1 MFNRFGN
8 SFREQAMAASEN
20 RQQLDRL
27 LRVTAPHE
35 RIVLA
40 ATGLLLAS
48 LGIWV
53 LFGSIDREITL
64 QGVLLEPGQRYEVV
78 AMEPGYLVEYLVEPG
93 DRVEPGTGIAR
104 QMVPAPAGEAGE
116 AGEALPGPEQQRPD
130 SEAIASQMGGEVT
143 VLRATLG
150 DYLSAGAAV
159 VQLREPVDR
168 PLQAAVRA
176 SPRVAQRLRPGM
188 PASVE
193 VQLPGGETHLLDG
206 TVSAVMEPSPVWLS
220 HWPPAEAEAAPR
232 IDIDLA
238 PVPGVVFRD
247 GTPCRVRISLGR
259 YSLAA
264 LLGLRS
270 V

>member
-8 SFREQAMAASEN
+8 SFREQAIAASEN

-40 ATGLLLAS
+40 TTGFLLAG
-48 LGIWV
+48 LGIWI
-53 LFGSIDREITL
+53 LFGNIDRTITL

-78 AMEPGYLVEYLVEPG
+78 ATEPGYLVEYLVEPG

-104 QMVPAPAGEAGE
+104 QTVPAPVGEAVE
-116 AGEALPGPEQQRPD
+116 ARPGTEQRLPE
-130 SEAIASQMGGEVT
+130 SEAIASQMGGEVMA
-143 VLRATLG
+143 LRATLG
-150 DYLSAGAAV
+150 DYLSVGTAV
-159 VQLREPVDR
+159 AQLREPVDR

-193 VQLPGGETHLLDG
+193 VQLPGGGMHRLHG
-206 TVSAVMEPSPVWLS
+206 TVSAVTGPSPVWLS
-220 HWPPAEAEAAPR
+220 NWPVAEAEAAPR
-232 IDIDLA
+232 IDIDLE
-238 PVPGVVFRD
+238 PVPGVALGD
-247 GTPCRVRISLGR
+247 GAVCRVRISLGR

-264 LLGLRS
+264 LLGLRP

>member
-1 MFNRFGN
+1 MFGN
-8 SFREQAMAASEN
+8 FGSSFRDQAIAANEN

-40 ATGLLLAS
+40 ATALTLAS
-48 LGIWV
+48 LGVWV

-93 DRVEPGTGIAR
+93 DRVEPGTAIAR
-104 QMVPAPAGEAGE
+104 QRTPASAGEAG
-116 AGEALPGPEQQRPD
+116 GPLSGTEPLDDPEPRV
-130 SEAIASQMGGEVT
+130 IASQMGGEVV
-143 VLRATLG
+143 VLRATTG
-150 DYLSAGAAV
+150 EYLSAGVAV
-159 VQLREPVDR
+159 AQLREPVDR
-168 PLQAAVRA
+168 PVQAAVRA
-176 SPRVAQRLRPGM
+176 SPRVAQRLRAGM
-188 PASVE
+188 PASIE
-193 VQLPGGETHLLDG
+193 IELPGGGTRRLDG
-206 TVSAVMEPSPVWLS
+206 MVSAVAGPSPVWLS
-220 HWPPAEAEAAPR
+220 HWPAADAENAPR
-232 IDIDLA
+232 IDVDLE
-238 PVPGVVFRD
+238 PVPGVALRD

-259 YSLAA
+259 YSLAS

>member
-8 SFREQAMAASEN
+8 SFREQAIAASEN

-35 RIVLA
+35 RIVLV
-40 ATGLLLAS
+40 ATALLLAG

-64 QGVLLEPGQRYEVV
+64 QGVLVEPGQRYEVV
-78 AMEPGYLVEYLVEPG
+78 ATESGYLVEYLVEPG
-93 DRVEPGTGIAR
+93 DRIEVGAAVAR
-104 QMVPAPAGEAGE
+104 QSVPATEGEAGVE
-116 AGEALPGPEQQRPD
+116 LAGAEQRIHD
-130 SEAIASQMGGEVT
+130 SEAIASQMGGEVM

-150 DYLSAGAAV
+150 DYLSTGTAV
-159 VQLREPVDR
+159 AQLREPVDR

-176 SPRVAQRLRPGM
+176 SPRVARRLRPGM
-188 PASVE
+188 PALVE
-193 VQLPGGETHLLDG
+193 VQLPGGDTHRLDG
-206 TVSAVMEPSPVWLS
+206 TVSAVAGPSPVWLS
-220 HWPPAEAEAAPR
+220 DWPVADAESAPR
-232 IDIDLA
+232 IDIDLE
-238 PVPGVVFRD
+238 PVAGRALRD
-247 GTPCRVRISLGR
+247 GTPCRVRIILGR
-259 YSLAA
+259 YSLAS

>member
-1 MFNRFGN
+1 MFSKFGN
-8 SFREQAMAASEN
+8 SFREQAIAASQN

-53 LFGSIDREITL
+53 LFGSIDREVTL
-64 QGVLLEPGQRYEVV
+64 QAVLVEPGQRYDVV
-78 AMEPGYLVEYLVEPG
+78 ATEPGYLVEYLVEPG
-93 DRVEPGTGIAR
+93 DRVEAGAVIAR
-104 QMVPAPAGEAGE
+104 QSVPAPVVDAGVALTEA
-116 AGEALPGPEQQRPD
+116 EQRPPD
-130 SEAIASQMGGEVT
+130 SEAIASQIGGEVT
-143 VLRATLG
+143 VLRANLG
-150 DYLSAGAAV
+150 EYLSAGAAV

-168 PLQAAVRA
+168 PLQAALRA

-193 VQLPGGETHLLDG
+193 VQLPGGDTHLLEG
-206 TVSAVMEPSPVWLS
+206 TVSAVTGPSPVWLS
-220 HWPPAEAEAAPR
+220 HWPAAEAETAPR
-232 IDIDLA
+232 IDIDLE
-238 PVPGVVFRD
+238 PVPGLALRD

-259 YSLAA
+259 YSLAS

>member
-8 SFREQAMAASEN
+8 SFREQAIAASEN

-40 ATGLLLAS
+40 TTGLLLAG
-48 LGIWV
+48 LGIWI

-64 QGVLLEPGQRYEVV
+64 QCVLVEPGQRYEIV
-78 AMEPGYLVEYLVEPG
+78 ATESGYLVEYLVEPG
-93 DRVEPGTGIAR
+93 ERVEAGAAIAR
-104 QMVPAPAGEAGE
+104 QSVPASAGEAGVAP
-116 AGEALPGPEQQRPD
+116 AGAEQRPPD
-130 SEAIASQMGGEVT
+130 SETIASQMGGEVM
-143 VLRATLG
+143 VLRAAMG
-150 DYLSAGAAV
+150 DYLSAGTAV
-159 VQLREPVDR
+159 AQLREPVDR

-176 SPRVAQRLRPGM
+176 SPQVAQRLRPGM
-188 PASVE
+188 RALVE
-193 VQLPGGETHLLDG
+193 VQLPDGDTHRLDG
-206 TVSAVMEPSPVWLS
+206 TVSAATGPSPVWLS
-220 HWPPAEAEAAPR
+220 NWPVADAESAPR
-232 IDIDLA
+232 IDIDLEA
-238 PVPGVVFRD
+238 VPGMALRD

>member
-8 SFREQAMAASEN
+8 SFREQAMAASKN

-40 ATGLLLAS
+40 ATGLLLAG

-64 QGVLLEPGQRYEVV
+64 QGVLLEPGERYEVV

-93 DRVEPGTGIAR
+93 DLVEAGAVIAR
-104 QMVPAPAGEAGE
+104 QSVPSAGREAGVAPTE
-116 AGEALPGPEQQRPD
+116 AEQRAAD

-159 VQLREPVDR
+159 VQLREPADR

-188 PASVE
+188 PASIE
-193 VQLPGGETHLLDG
+193 VQLPGGETHRLEG
-206 TVSAVMEPSPVWLS
+206 TVSAVAGPSPVWLS
-220 HWPPAEAEAAPR
+220 HWSAAEAETAPR
-232 IDIDLA
+232 IDIDLE
-238 PVPGVVFRD
+238 PVPGLALRD
-247 GTPCRVRISLGR
+247 GTPCRVRITLGR
-259 YSLAA
+259 YSLAS

>member
-1 MFNRFGN
+1 MFNRFGS
-8 SFREQAMAASEN
+8 SFREQAIAASEN

-53 LFGSIDREITL
+53 LFGSIDREVTL

-78 AMEPGYLVEYLVEPG
+78 ATEPGYLVEYLVEPG
-93 DRVEPGTGIAR
+93 DRVEPGTTIAR
-104 QMVPAPAGEAGE
+104 QRISAPAGQTGVAVAG
-116 AGEALPGPEQQRPD
+116 AEQRAPD
-130 SEAIASQMGGEVT
+130 SEAIASQMGGEVM

-150 DYLSAGAAV
+150 EYLSAGAAV
-159 VQLREPVDR
+159 VQLREPVNR
-168 PLQAAVRA
+168 PLQAALLA
-176 SPRVAQRLRPGM
+176 SSRVAQRLRPGM
-188 PASVE
+188 PAWIE
-193 VQLPGGETHLLDG
+193 VQLPGGDTHRLDG
-206 TVSAVMEPSPVWLS
+206 TVSAVAGPSPVWLS
-220 HWPPAEAEAAPR
+220 HWPAAEAETAPR
-232 IDIDLA
+232 IDIDLG
-238 PVPGVVFRD
+238 PVPGLALRD

-259 YSLAA
+259 YSLAS

>member
-48 LGIWV
+48 FGIWV

-78 AMEPGYLVEYLVEPG
+78 ATEPGYLVEYLVEPG
-93 DRVEPGTGIAR
+93 DRVEAGAVIAR
-104 QMVPAPAGEAGE
+104 QSVPSPVGEAGVARTE
-116 AGEALPGPEQQRPD
+116 AEQRTPD
-130 SEAIASQMGGEVT
+130 LEAIASQMGGEVT

-150 DYLSAGAAV
+150 EYLSAGAAV
-159 VQLREPVDR
+159 VQLREPMDR
-168 PLQAAVRA
+168 PLQAALRA
-176 SPRVAQRLRPGM
+176 APRVARRLRPGM
-188 PASVE
+188 PASIE
-193 VQLPGGETHLLDG
+193 VQLPGGGTHRLQG
-206 TVSAVMEPSPVWLS
+206 TVSAVAGPSPVWLS
-220 HWPPAEAEAAPR
+220 HWPAAEAETAPR
-232 IDIDLA
+232 IDIDLE
-238 PVPGVVFRD
+238 PVPGLALRD
-247 GTPCRVRISLGR
+247 GTPCRVRVTLGR
-259 YSLAA
+259 YSLAS

-270 V
+270 A

>member
-8 SFREQAMAASEN
+8 SFREQAIAASEN

-48 LGIWV
+48 LGVWA

-78 AMEPGYLVEYLVEPG
+78 ATEPGYLVEYLVEPG
-93 DRVEPGTGIAR
+93 DRVEPGSGIAR
-104 QMVPAPAGEAGE
+104 MRVPAPAGEAGV
-116 AGEALPGPEQQRPD
+116 ALPGPEQQRPE

-150 DYLSAGAAV
+150 DYLSAGTAV
-159 VQLREPVDR
+159 AQLREPVDR

-188 PASVE
+188 PATVE
-193 VQLPGGETHLLDG
+193 VQLPGGETRRLDG
-206 TVSAVMEPSPVWLS
+206 TVSAVMGPSPVWLS
-220 HWPPAEAEAAPR
+220 DWPPAEAEAAPR
-232 IDIDLA
+232 IDIDLE
-238 PVPGVVFRD
+238 PVPGMAFGD

>member
-1 MFNRFGN
+1 MFSNFGN
-8 SFREQAMAASEN
+8 SFREQAIAASEN

-40 ATGLLLAS
+40 ATGLLLAG
-48 LGIWV
+48 LGTWV
-53 LFGSIDREITL
+53 LFGSIDRTITL

-78 AMEPGYLVEYLVEPG
+78 ATEPGYLVEYLVEPG

-104 QMVPAPAGEAGE
+104 QTVPAPAGEAGV
-116 AGEALPGPEQQRPD
+116 ALPGSEQARPE
-130 SEAIASQMGGEVT
+130 SEAIASQMGGEVMA
-143 VLRATLG
+143 LRATLG
-150 DYLSAGAAV
+150 DYLSAGTTVA
-159 VQLREPVDR
+159 QLREPVDR

-193 VQLPGGETHLLDG
+193 VQLPGGATHRLDG
-206 TVSAVMEPSPVWLS
+206 TVSAVAGPSPVWIS
-220 HWPPAEAEAAPR
+220 HWPAAEADAAPR
-232 IDIDLA
+232 IDIDLE
-238 PVPGVVFRD
+238 PVPGVALGD
-247 GTPCRVRISLGR
+247 GTACRVRISLGR

-264 LLGLRS
+264 LLGLRP

>member
-1 MFNRFGN
+1 MFDRFGN

-40 ATGLLLAS
+40 ATGLLLAG
-48 LGIWV
+48 LGVWV
-53 LFGSIDREITL
+53 LFGGIDREITL

-78 AMEPGYLVEYLVEPG
+78 ATEPGYLVEYLVEPG
-93 DRVEPGTGIAR
+93 DRVEPGTTIAR
-104 QMVPAPAGEAGE
+104 QRIRAPAGVVGMAV
-116 AGEALPGPEQQRPD
+116 PGPERQRPD
-130 SEAIASQMGGEVT
+130 SEPIASQMGGEVT

-150 DYLSAGAAV
+150 DYLSAGTAIA
-159 VQLREPVDR
+159 QLREPVNR

-176 SPRVAQRLRPGM
+176 SPRVAQRLRAGM

-193 VQLPGGETHLLDG
+193 VQLPGGETHRLDG
-206 TVSAVMEPSPVWLS
+206 RVSAVMGPSPVWLL
-220 HWPPAEAEAAPR
+220 HWPPAEAETAPR
-232 IDIDLA
+232 IDIDLE
-238 PVPGVVFRD
+238 PVPGVVFSD

>member
-1 MFNRFGN
+1 MLNRFGN

-40 ATGLLLAS
+40 TTGLLLAG
-48 LGIWV
+48 LGIWI

-64 QGVLLEPGQRYEVV
+64 QGVLVEPGQRYEIV
-78 AMEPGYLVEYLVEPG
+78 ATEPGYLVEYLVELG
-93 DRVEPGTGIAR
+93 DRVDAGGAIAR
-104 QMVPAPAGEAGE
+104 QSVPASAGEAGVLP
-116 AGEALPGPEQQRPD
+116 AGAEQRPPD
-130 SEAIASQMGGEVT
+130 SETIASQMGGEVM
-143 VLRATLG
+143 VLRAAMG
-150 DYLSAGAAV
+150 DYLSAGTAV
-159 VQLREPVDR
+159 AQLREPVDR

-176 SPRVAQRLRPGM
+176 SPQVAQRLRPGM
-188 PASVE
+188 RAWVE
-193 VQLPGGETHLLDG
+193 VQFDGETHRLDG
-206 TVSAVMEPSPVWLS
+206 TVSAATGPSPVWLS
-220 HWPPAEAEAAPR
+220 NWPVADAESAPR
-232 IDIDLA
+232 IDIDLEA
-238 PVPGVVFRD
+238 VPGVALRD